1 VNQFRSYAS
10 HYRPI
15 ACTVAAVAA
24 LTMGCSS
31 PASTA
36 SSETPQSHSSE
47 ATAVLDSDI
56 DPGRAMDTAEHGAE
70 ILLSW
75 FPASDANEAAA
86 ADRARGYLADT
97 LVDHIVSAGA
107 GKPAQSRLWA
117 RMAEHRLTVQARCT
131 ATAALPETP
140 RSIAV
145 DLTCEQTATAL
156 EPTPLD
162 VVERTVRAIV
172 TADGQQVR
180 VTTLSMSPADFTGAA

>member
-1 VNQFRSYAS
+1 MNQIRSYAS
-10 HYRPI
+10 YYRPI
-15 ACTVAAVAA
+15 TCTIAAVAA

-31 PASTA
+31 AATTPPSAA
-36 SSETPQSHSSE
+36 PQSSSNDR
-47 ATAVLDSDI
+47 TAVLDPDVDAS
-56 DPGRAMDTAEHGAE
+56 RAMDTARNGAE

-75 FPASDANEAAA
+75 FPSSDANEASA
-86 ADRARGYLADT
+86 ADRARGYLADS
-97 LVDHIVSAGA
+97 LVDRIVSAEA

-180 VTTLSMSPADFTGAA
+180 VTTFSMSPADFTGAA

>member
-1 VNQFRSYAS
+1 MNQLRSYAS
-10 HYRPI
+10 YYRPI

-56 DPGRAMDTAEHGAE
+56 DPGRAIETAHNGAE
-70 ILLSW
+70 VLLSW
-75 FPASDANEAAA
+75 FPGSDANEAAA

-97 LVDHIVSAGA
+97 LVDRIVSAGA
-107 GKPAQSRLWA
+107 GKPAQSRLWD
-117 RMAEHRLTVQARCT
+117 RMADDRLTVQARCT
-131 ATAALPETP
+131 TTAALPETA
-140 RSIAV
+140 RSMAV
-145 DLTCEQTATAL
+145 DLTCEQTATDLA
-156 EPTPLD
+156 PTPLYGT
-162 VVERTVRAIV
+162 ERTVRAIV

-180 VTTLSMSPADFTGAA
+180 VTALSMSPGDFTDLS